1 MSDKQLQILTI
12 SLSRHLTGHPITDI
26 ITKNWSQ
33 APADQA
39 SRFNNIGFDFDG
51 KNVTGALVQLK
62 ETLAGHT
69 WDGILVGWCI
79 RGKPEHTVIFEG
91 VMAACIEFMRV
102 HPETK
107 VLFCTGPDNLVEAT
121 LRNFP

>member
-12 SLSRHLTGHPITDI
+12 SLSHHLTGRPITDV

-33 APADQA
+33 APDNQA
-39 SRFNNIGFDFDG
+39 SRFNNVGFDFDG
-51 KNVTGALVQLK
+51 KNVTRALAELK
-62 ETLAGHT
+62 ETLAEHP

-79 RGKPEHTVIFEG
+79 RGKPEHTVIFED
-91 VMAACIEFMRV
+91 VMALCSEFTRG
-102 HPETK
+102 HPEAK
-107 VLFCTGPDNLVEAT
+107 ILFCTGPNNLVEAT